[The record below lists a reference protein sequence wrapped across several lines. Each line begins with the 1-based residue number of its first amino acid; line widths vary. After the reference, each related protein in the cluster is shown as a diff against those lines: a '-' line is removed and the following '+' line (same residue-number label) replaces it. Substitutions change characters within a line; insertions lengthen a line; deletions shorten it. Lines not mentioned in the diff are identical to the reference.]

1 MFGSKKRKAKQEA
14 EFAAKIAA
22 IVTETIATKNSAN
35 ENTTTFKEAAGA
47 MAGSIDADDHLY
59 SKLSADSNRNLSGPT
74 RVRMNKIAPYLWQSN
89 MIANRIIEL
98 PLAYLLAEG
107 VKITND
113 DEDYQAVID
122 AFWNHPINNMAIKLE
137 KKVREL
143 AIFGEQFYP
152 AFVNPLSGEVQLSY
166 LDPAHVEE
174 VIYDPRNPEQP
185 VGVKTKRMSNGRHY
199 FYKVIINGSES
210 VFTKQTQRLREGFAD
225 GDIFYFAINSFCA
238 HGRGNSDLTAQ
249 CDFLDLYDDFIF
261 GEGDRAENS
270 RAFVWDVTLTGAD
283 KNKVTERASEI
294 ESNPP
299 RPGSVNVHNDS
310 EVWKAES
317 PSLGTGDTE
326 ALAKLFRNH
335 MLGGAT
341 MPPSWFADGGDV
353 NRANG
358 EAMAE
363 PTFKILAMR
372 QRYIIYMLH
381 EIATFVIRQYYKA
394 TLGQEPDRTIEA
406 DVFKSKVVMPE
417 MTAKDIS
424 RYAAALQQV
433 VVAVNLAITQ
443 GIITEE
449 TGLSVIASI
458 ADRLGVEI
466 DPATELENV
475 KTEIAQKAKDQAKA
489 DTFNAFDGADDESAD
504 EAANETTADK
514 ELTDD
519 AK

>member
-22 IVTETIATKNSAN
+22 IVTETIASNTAAN
-35 ENTTTFKEAAGA
+35 ESAATFKEAAGA

-59 SKLSADSNRNLSGPT
+59 SKLSGDSNRNLSGPT
-74 RVRMNKIAPYLWQSN
+74 RARMNKIAPYLWQSN

-107 VKITND
+107 VKVTND

-122 AFWNHPINNMAIKLE
+122 AFWTHPINNMAIKLE

-143 AIFGEQFYP
+143 SIFGEQFYP

-185 VGVKTKRMSNGRHY
+185 VGVKTKRMTNGRQY
-199 FYKVIINGSES
+199 IYRVIINGPES
-210 VFTKQTQRLREGFAD
+210 VFTKQTQRLREGFND
-225 GDIFYFAINSFCA
+225 GDIFYFSINSFCA

-270 RAFVWDVTLTGAD
+270 RAFVWDVTLKGAD
-283 KNKVTERASEI
+283 QNKVNARAAEI
-294 ESNPP
+294 QSNPP
-299 RPGSVNVHNDS
+299 RPGSANVHNDS
-310 EVWKAES
+310 EEWKAES
-317 PSLGTGDTE
+317 PNLGSGDTE

-381 EIATFVIRQYYKA
+381 EIATFVIRQYYTA
-394 TLGQEPDRTIEA
+394 TMGIEPDRMVET

-433 VVAVNLAITQ
+433 VVAVNLGITQ
-443 GIITEE
+443 GIMTEE

-466 DPATELENV
+466 DPEQELINAQAA
-475 KTEIAQKAKDQAKA
+475 IAQKAKDQVKA
-489 DTFNAFDGADDESAD
+489 DTFNEFDGADDAGV
-504 EAANETTADK
+504 
-514 ELTDD
+514 DD
-519 AK
+519 DTE

>member
-22 IVTETIATKNSAN
+22 IVTETIASNTAAN
-35 ENTTTFKEAAGA
+35 ESATTFKEAAGA

-59 SKLSADSNRNLSGPT
+59 SKLSGDSNRNLSGPT
-74 RVRMNKIAPYLWQSN
+74 RARMNKIAPYLWQSN

-107 VKITND
+107 VKVTND

-122 AFWNHPINNMAIKLE
+122 AFWTHPINNMAIKLE

-143 AIFGEQFYP
+143 SIFGEQFYP

-185 VGVKTKRMSNGRHY
+185 VGVKTKRMTNGRQY
-199 FYKVIINGSES
+199 IYRVIINGPES
-210 VFTKQTQRLREGFAD
+210 VFTKQTQRLREGFND
-225 GDIFYFAINSFCA
+225 GDIFYFSINSFCA

-270 RAFVWDVTLTGAD
+270 RAFVWDVTLKGAD
-283 KNKVTERASEI
+283 QNKVNARAAEI

-299 RPGSVNVHNDS
+299 RPGSANVHNDS
-310 EVWKAES
+310 EEWKAES
-317 PSLGTGDTE
+317 PSLGSGDTE

-381 EIATFVIRQYYKA
+381 EIATFVIRQYYTA
-394 TLGQEPDRTIEA
+394 TMGIEPDRMVET

-433 VVAVNLAITQ
+433 VVAVNLGITQ
-443 GIITEE
+443 GIMTEE

-466 DPATELENV
+466 DPAQELINAQAA
-475 KTEIAQKAKDQAKA
+475 IAQKAKDQVKA
-489 DTFNAFDGADDESAD
+489 DTFNEFDGADDAGV
-504 EAANETTADK
+504 
-514 ELTDD
+514 DD
-519 AK
+519 DTE

>member
-1 MFGSKKRKAKQEA
+1 MFGSEKRKAKRDA

-22 IVTETIATKNSAN
+22 IVTEAIAGNTAAN
-35 ENTTTFKEAAGA
+35 ESPTTYKEAAGA
-47 MAGSIDADDHLY
+47 TAGIDADDHLY
-59 SKLSADSNRNLSGPT
+59 SKLSGDSNRNLSGPT
-74 RVRMNKIAPYLWQSN
+74 RARMNKIAPYLWQSN

-107 VKITND
+107 VKVTND

-122 AFWNHPINNMAIKLE
+122 AFWTHPINNMAIKLE

-185 VGVKTKRMSNGRHY
+185 VGVKTKRMTNGRQY
-199 FYKVIINGSES
+199 IYKVIINGPES
-210 VFTKQTQRLREGFAD
+210 VFTKQTQRLREGFN
-225 GDIFYFAINSFCA
+225 GGEIFYFSINSFCA

-270 RAFVWDVTLTGAD
+270 RAFVWDVTLKGAD
-283 KNKVTERASEI
+283 QNKVNERASQI

-310 EVWKAES
+310 EEWKAES
-317 PSLGTGDTE
+317 PNLGTGDTE

-372 QRYIIYMLH
+372 QRYVIYMLK
-381 EIATFVIRQYYKA
+381 EMLTYVLRQYYLA
-394 TLGQEPDRTIEA
+394 MMGIEPDRSVEA
-406 DVFKSKVVMPE
+406 AIFNSKVVMPE

-433 VVAVNLAITQ
+433 VVAVNLGVTQ
-443 GIITEE
+443 GIMTEE

-466 DPATELENV
+466 DPETELAKV
-475 KTEIAQKAKDQAKA
+475 KVQRQAKA
-489 DTFNAFDGADDESAD
+489 EAQTEQDNYQSTELTGADDDTE
-504 EAANETTADK
+504 
-514 ELTDD
+514 
-519 AK
+519 